1 MSSSPPKKRKQRAP
15 QSDTDASTGEVQAT
29 TVKRKTR
36 AQVRADAERAR
47 KRRLGMIAGIA
58 AAAVVLIGILFWANR
73 GSSNLPGLH
82 TADAAALEGIPTNGR
97 IIGDPNAPV
106 HLIEYGDYQCP
117 ACASFHTSYFP
128 LLLSDYISTGKVQF
142 EFRDLAFLGP
152 DSITAA
158 EAAACSIEQDGFWPY
173 HDTIFSN
180 HYGENLG
187 NLSKSRLLKM
197 AELADLD
204 KDKIS
209 SCLKDGATSA
219 DVQTM
224 HQEATN
230 LGITS
235 TPSFVLNG
243 EVEQWAGWD
252 ALKQSIDNALA
263 SK

>member
-1 MSSSPPKKRKQRAP
+1 MAP
-15 QSDTDASTGEVQAT
+15 TNTA
-29 TVKRKTR
+29 KRKTR
-36 AQVRADAERAR
+36 AQVRAEAEQAR
-47 KRRLGMIAGIA
+47 KRRLALIAGA
-58 AAAVVLIGILFWANR
+58 VLIAVIAVGALIWGTR
-73 GSSNLPGLH
+73 GDSDLPGLH
-82 TADAAALEGIPTNGR
+82 AADAAALEGIPTDGR
-97 IIGDPNAPV
+97 VIGDPNAPV

-117 ACASFHTSYFP
+117 ACATFHTSYFP

-152 DSITAA
+152 DSVTTA
-158 EAAACSIEQDGFWPY
+158 EAAACSIEQNGFWPY
-173 HDTIFSN
+173 HQTLFDN

-197 AELADLD
+197 AELSGLD
-204 KDKIS
+204 KDQIS
-209 SCLKDGATSA
+209 SCLKDGATAA
-219 DVQTM
+219 DVQSM

-243 EVEQWAGWD
+243 EVVQWAGWD
-252 ALKQSIDNALA
+252 ALKQSIDNAIA